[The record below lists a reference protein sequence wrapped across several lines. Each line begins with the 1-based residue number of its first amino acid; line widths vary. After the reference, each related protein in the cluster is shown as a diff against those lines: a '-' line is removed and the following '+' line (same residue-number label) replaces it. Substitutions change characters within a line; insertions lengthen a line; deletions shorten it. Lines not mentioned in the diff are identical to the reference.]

1 MKELAILKLNKKSK
15 KVSKLSQK
23 SYSSLLNQLKNYIKS
38 LKPKK
43 QISTWE
49 KYSKKN
55 TYSDTESIKKLEI
68 TKKFYNENNIG
79 ILADL
84 GCNDGKFSEFAASK
98 NIQVVG
104 FDFDL
109 NALDRLYLKS
119 KKNNLNFLPLF
130 SDFTNPSNNLGWND
144 SERKSLKE
152 RGKFDASIALALIHH
167 LVLAKNIPLEEAIK
181 WIVSFS
187 PIGLIE
193 FVPKEDPTAQMML
206 TLKGDIF
213 PDYDEKNFE
222 NILSSYKKIKKKTM
236 ITSTNRI
243 IYEFENK

>member
-1 MKELAILKLNKKSK
+1 M
-15 KVSKLSQK
+15 
-23 SYSSLLNQLKNYIKS
+23 
-38 LKPKK
+38 
-43 QISTWE
+43 
-49 KYSKKN
+49 
-55 TYSDTESIKKLEI
+55 
-68 TKKFYNENNIG
+68 
-79 ILADL
+79 
-84 GCNDGKFSEFAASK
+84 
-98 NIQVVG
+98 
-104 FDFDL
+104 
-109 NALDRLYLKS
+109 
-119 KKNNLNFLPLF
+119 
-130 SDFTNPSNNLGWND
+130 
-144 SERKSLKE
+144 KE